1 MTSTR
6 YLEDFEAGTV
16 RELGSFSLTAE
27 EIVAFAERYDPQ
39 PLHVDPEAAEQLAF
53 GGLIAS
59 GWHTAARCMRLLV
72 EGVLADAASMGA
84 VGLEELT
91 WSAPVRPG
99 EEVQIEN
106 EILEVRPSDSRDDR
120 GYVRN
125 RTVGRVDGEPVISWV
140 GVNVIRRRDP

>member
-39 PLHVDPEAAEQLAF
+39 PLHADPEAAEQLAF

-99 EEVQIEN
+99 DTIHVEN
-106 EILEVRPSDSRDDR
+106 EILAVRPSDSCDDR

-125 RTVGRVDGEPVISWV
+125 RTVGRRQEKTVISWV
-140 GVNVIRRRDP
+140 GVNVIGRRET